1 MLLWFFFPQV
11 EYDMSNSSV
20 DDLKLLS
27 TDRVEQSAVPTA
39 MAWFPPLTKE
49 SFLLVANDQVRF

>member
-1 MLLWFFFPQV
+1 M
-11 EYDMSNSSV
+11 N
-20 DDLKLLS
+20 DLKLLS

-49 SFLLVANDQVRF
+49 SFILVANDQVRKLKCAPTITFNL

>member
-1 MLLWFFFPQV
+1 
-11 EYDMSNSSV
+11 MSNSSV